1 MQVLNTSFSELK
13 KKKVRDADGFAIGSV
28 IDIKFDECGDEWFVL
43 GGGFVEETLEMLHI
57 RHDID
62 LLVPVD
68 WIETIGDDEIVLKL
82 TRFQLTS
89 TCEEHWQREKD
100 LAVRAATKS
109 AFDETDEL
117 RLHEYPHRVV

>member
-13 KKKVRDADGFAIGSV
+13 KKKVRDADGFAIGNV
-28 IDIKFDECGDEWFVL
+28 IDIDFDENGKEWFVL

-57 RHDID
+57 RTDID
-62 LLVPVD
+62 LLVPMD

-82 TRFQLTS
+82 SRFQLTS
-89 TCEEHWQREKD
+89 TCDEHWQREREE
-100 LAVRAATKS
+100 LVRAATRS
-109 AFDETDEL
+109 AFDEIDAL

>member
-1 MQVLNTSFSELK
+1 MPVLSTSFSELK
-13 KKKVRDADGFAIGSV
+13 KKKVLDADGFAVGNV
-28 IDIKFDECGDEWFVL
+28 IDINFDENGEEWFVL

-57 RHDID
+57 RPDVD

-89 TCEEHWQREKD
+89 TCDEHWQLQREEY
-100 LAVRAATKS
+100 VRAATRS
-109 AFDETDEL
+109 AFDEIEAL
-117 RLHEYPHRVV
+117 RLREYPHRVV